1 MSRRVG
7 SAARHV
13 RGSTTIRRRHPVQ
26 LDSQPVGNTPQSGRR
41 FGSIPDG
48 YPDADPAGDCRKRSG
63 RLRWWTAGLPRTGLR
78 LAVPATG
85 GSGWSRV
92 ENPPI
97 LARNIAGKRLFSSSA
112 SAHKRRLL
120 ADANLVKCS
129 DAGFRGRPRRHCC
142 CRVTCSRAISRQSPV
157 R

>member
-1 MSRRVG
+1 MSRRAG
-7 SAARHV
+7 SAAGRV
-13 RGSTTIRRRHPVQ
+13 RGSTTIRRRRPVQ

-41 FGSIPDG
+41 LVSIQDG

-97 LARNIAGKRLFSSSA
+97 LARNIAAQQKAPLVFDRTEKLF
-112 SAHKRRLL
+112 
-120 ADANLVKCS
+120 VEV
-129 DAGFRGRPRRHCC
+129 RH
-142 CRVTCSRAISRQSPV
+142 R
-157 R
+157 